1 MHRPIPILSGT
12 SLPLSPTS
20 IKKNRKLTCH
30 NNPYNVYDEAVG
42 YMRMFLDRFSK
53 LQVHIKFFN
62 HDGLVD
68 ID

>member
-1 MHRPIPILSGT
+1 MHASAYSYFEWYI
-12 SLPLSPTS
+12 SLTYQH
-20 IKKNRKLTCH
+20 KKKQKLTYH

-62 HDGLVD
+62 HDGLVN